1 MTCMQPT
8 CPACSTH
15 GTRNLCPRFACIVR
29 CRPEQGL
36 ILLNAGQG
44 ISGRGGGLSE
54 YVVVDQMLVHV
65 LPPGTSCER
74 EPRIV
79 RSFPNH
85 MSSGGRGYDGTSCRR
100 MARCQESELQGGRL
114 SPRSW
119 CRTSWYRLRFYY
131 CFTSDEVS
139 RLPFSS
145 WKF

>member
-1 MTCMQPT
+1 MQPT

-15 GTRNLCPRFACIVR
+15 GTHNLCPRFACIVR

-54 YVVVDQMLVHV
+54 YVVVDQMLDHV

-79 RSFPNH
+79 RSFLIAFPVEVGAMMEPLAVGWHAVKKANFKAGD
-85 MSSGGRGYDGTSCRR
+85 SALVLGAGPVGTVYVPTIVCI
-100 MARCQESELQGGRL
+100 
-114 SPRSW
+114 
-119 CRTSWYRLRFYY
+119 
-131 CFTSDEVS
+131 
-139 RLPFSS
+139 
-145 WKF
+145 